1 MHTRNITDLF
11 SASLAKSNL
20 SAKQQ
25 AVLKASLALFASQGF
40 DRTSTKE
47 IAERHRSAKAQF
59 TSSSRRKMGFFRR
72 Y

>member
-25 AVLKASLALFASQGF
+25 AVLKAS
-40 DRTSTKE
+40 
-47 IAERHRSAKAQF
+47 
-59 TSSSRRKMGFFRR
+59 
-72 Y
+72 